1 MKVKLR
7 YRLSLGVLFIGASL
21 LLGFDPLMHY
31 LQGRGQPLSPS
42 SGTASQVQAA
52 QVNATADVAPLQG
65 KPSRLLI
72 PRLGLDLQVADGTYN
87 AKSKTWTLSKDKA
100 HYALITALA
109 NNQAGNTFIYGHN
122 RREVFA
128 NLSRLQPGDMV
139 VVHTDNGHTFTYSF
153 RSAYD
158 TNPND
163 DSLFA
168 YHGKPILTMQT
179 CSGIWYQNRRLFT
192 FDLVGARA

>member
-1 MKVKLR
+1 MG
-7 YRLSLGVLFIGASL
+7 Y
-21 LLGFDPLMHY
+21 DPLMRY
-31 LQGRGQPLSPS
+31 LHGRTQTSLPS
-42 SGTASQVQAA
+42 GGAVSQVQAA
-52 QVNATADVAPLQG
+52 QTNTTDQTKDVLQG

-72 PRLGLDLQVADGTYN
+72 PRLSLDLPVADGVYN
-87 AKSKTWTLSKDKA
+87 SKTKSWTLSKDKA

-128 NLSRLQPGDMV
+128 NLARLQPGDTV
-139 VVHTDNGHTFTYSF
+139 VVHTDNGHTFTYNF

-163 DSLFA
+163 DSLFF
-168 YHGKPILTMQT
+168 YRGKPVLTLQT
-179 CSGIWYQNRRLFT
+179 CSGIWFQNRRLFT
-192 FDLVGARA
+192 FDLVGVKA